1 MNKIEIIVEL
11 LDMKYF
17 KNSYCNISSIDNNKI
32 EFVDDVDEFYIDEIF
47 DELNIGFEYIFI
59 DVENDDEFVD
69 NIIILCIINH
79 YIKGIELN
87 DEFEFELY
95 KRFINIDDVEI
106 INRINNKDNL
116 SYWNFYRFVNNH
128 INYNFI
134 NFIYNLLNDNDIN
147 INPIFEN
154 YELNE
159 NDVDLKNRFI
169 IENYCIDDILKI
181 NNNNNYVENYNELI
195 ECIYIYDKNDVYY
208 DIDELFEIN
217 DRLTYYVD
225 YDKIIDDLIIENY
238 YYEFENVYIHNCY
251 F

>member
-1 MNKIEIIVEL
+1 MKYLINNENIEILKNKYGFDMDSIVNYNNT
-11 LDMKYF
+11 KIF
-17 KNSYCNISSIDNNKI
+17 KNYDVFDVGFDDIEFEIDN
-32 EFVDDVDEFYIDEIF
+32 EIF
-47 DELNIGFEYIFI
+47 V

-116 SYWNFYRFVNNH
+116 SYWNFYKFVNNH

-134 NFIYNLLNDNDIN
+134 NFIYNLLNDNDIY
-147 INPIFEN
+147 INSIFEN